1 MRHGSVLIHD
11 TYMRTICGGLSKKSN
26 FKVRYGDTADDEQY
40 PTPNMTV
47 EISRLNVSVVGEF
60 GAKNC

>member
-1 MRHGSVLIHD
+1 
-11 TYMRTICGGLSKKSN
+11 MRTICGGLSKKSN